1 MKIVLDTMKLSIGLI
16 VILCVV
22 LCSNVYGGQIAGV
35 SATASSDSA
44 AAARLVDGSGM
55 SGGLHD
61 NNSANMWFGTNY
73 GANPHGGTVAGSYWI
88 ELDLGQVYYVS
99 DMRIW
104 NYNVAGLVN
113 RGAKGITVEYSMV
126 GGTSSANWTT
136 GYTGAV
142 PQAQAQGSGPS
153 TVDRVIDFAGIQARY
168 IVLTVAEYPNQNYYA
183 SYAIEAGLSEV
194 QFYEYL
200 GPEDCADAI
209 VEGYGKKADLNSDCY
224 LDLLDFA
231 IIMKGWLT
239 CMDPTDENCDHPWE
253 L

>member
-1 MKIVLDTMKLSIGLI
+1 MKVICDTVKIS
-16 VILCVV
+16 VIALLCAV
-22 LCSNVYGGQIAGV
+22 LCSSVYGAQIAGV

-44 AAARLVDGSGM
+44 DAAKLVDGSGM
-55 SGGLHD
+55 SGDLHD
-61 NNSANMWFGTNY
+61 NNSANMWQSAGY
-73 GANPHGGTVAGSYWI
+73 GSNPHGGTVAGSYWV
-88 ELDLGQVYYVS
+88 EFDLGRVYLVS

-104 NYNVAGLVN
+104 NYNVSGLVN
-113 RGAKGITVEYSMV
+113 RGVKVITVQYSTV
-126 GGTSSANWTT
+126 GGTGSADWTT

-142 PQAQAQGSGPS
+142 AQAQAQGTGPS
-153 TVDRVIDFAGIQARY
+153 AVDKIIDFTGILARY
-168 IVLTVAEYPNQNYYA
+168 IVLTIAEYPNQNYF
-183 SYAIEAGLSEV
+183 SSVPDVGLSEV

-209 VEGYGKKADLNSDCY
+209 GEGYGIETDLNSDCY

-231 IIMKGWLT
+231 ILMKGWLR